1 MADSGCARPFLK
13 QGRLRVGWRLALYVT
28 CYLVIVVAIQT
39 PVVFAYL
46 GLLYAQG
53 ETTAQAL
60 LERVQPD
67 RLPLW
72 LYLTLKV
79 GEVILLVPLT
89 YAFCRF
95 LDRRPFVTLGFAR
108 RRGWAQDA
116 ALGAVIAAVQI
127 AAIAGI
133 AWAAGWIDL
142 SLATQH
148 LARSVWQGAAAGSLF
163 ALVALGEELF
173 FRGYV
178 QVNLDEGLGA
188 LAAIAL
194 SSILF
199 ALFHGLNPNLN
210 ALGLL
215 NIALAGCVLGYGRSV
230 TDGLWLPIAYHWSWN
245 FVQGAAFA
253 FPVSGVRYA
262 GLIAVTDA
270 GTAPWLTGG
279 AFGPEG
285 GWLGTAALLAA
296 FPLLWLW
303 GRYARRPDR

>member
-1 MADSGCARPFLK
+1 
-13 QGRLRVGWRLALYVT
+13 VI
-28 CYLVIVVAIQT
+28 CYLVIVVAIQM
-39 PVVFAYL
+39 PVVFVYL
-46 GLLYAQG
+46 GLLYTQG
-53 ETTAQAL
+53 ATTAQAL
-60 LERVQPD
+60 LEGVQPD
-67 RLPLW
+67 RLPMW
-72 LYLTLKV
+72 LYLALKI
-79 GEVILLVPLT
+79 GEVVLLVPMT
-89 YAFCRF
+89 FAFCRF
-95 LDRRPFVTLGFAR
+95 VDRRPFVELGFAR
-108 RRGWAQDA
+108 RPGWVQNLV
-116 ALGAVIAAVQI
+116 LGAAMAAVQI
-127 AAIAGI
+127 ALIAGV

-142 SLATQH
+142 SLAP
-148 LARSVWQGAAAGSLF
+148 LDLFPSLWQSTAAFALF

-178 QVNLDEGLGA
+178 QVNLDEGLGV
-188 LAAIAL
+188 LPSIAL

-215 NIALAGCVLGYGRSV
+215 NIALAGCLLGYGRSV
-230 TDGLWLPIAYHWSWN
+230 TGGLWFPIAYHWSWN
-245 FVQGAAFA
+245 LIQGAGFA

-262 GLIAVTDA
+262 GLIAVADA

-285 GWLGTAALLAA
+285 GLLGTLALLAA